1 MFAYEYLKISNLLK
15 LKKNFFLKTRIFQN
29 LIFRNKNENEKIE
42 NEKIEKEKTKEERIW
57 VGPPKSSP

>member
-1 MFAYEYLKISNLLK
+1 MKMK
-15 LKKNFFLKTRIFQN
+15 
-29 LIFRNKNENEKIE
+29 KIE